1 MPRMEQ
7 PLMPEPAKSQVAVFV
22 PYRKRN
28 SAWEFYL
35 QKRTMDAKINPGLLG
50 TFGGTI
56 EDGETPDEALLREV
70 QEELAYVPQHHRYFS
85 RYENSVSIRYVY
97 IEEVGDDFES
107 KVVIGEG
114 DYGTFVPITE
124 MQDLHQFT
132 RTVQSVVPELA
143 NALKKLAH

>member
-1 MPRMEQ
+1 MSET
-7 PLMPEPAKSQVAVFV
+7 EKSQVAVFV

-28 SAWEFYL
+28 SVWEFYL
-35 QKRTMDAKINPGLLG
+35 QKRTADAKINPGLLG

-56 EDGETPDEALLREV
+56 EEDESIHQALLREV
-70 QEELAYVPQHHRYFS
+70 KEELSYAPKNHRYFS

-114 DYGTFVPITE
+114 DYGIFIPITD
-124 MQDLHQFT
+124 MQDLRRFT
-132 RTVQSVVPELA
+132 RTVQSVIPELA
-143 NALKKLAH
+143 NALTKLEK